1 MSGDILEASDM
12 DDMILKTEIDCQTT
26 LYVSPIAPETY
37 AEQIEDDNLGGGS
50 GYFALRESR
59 RGLKGHLEILAKA
72 PSFEA
77 AGELFDIFVSA
88 GRRVPA

>member
-1 MSGDILEASDM
+1 M
-12 DDMILKTEIDCQTT
+12 DDMILKTEIDSQTT

-50 GYFALRESR
+50 GYFVLRECR
-59 RGLKGHLEILAKA
+59 IGLKGHLEILAKA

-77 AGELFDIFVSA
+77 AGALFDMFVSA
-88 GRRVPA
+88 GRRVAI